1 MCKNGEGNGD
11 DNVAT
16 AIELICPQMQWKMGR
31 CTVKPGVNG
40 KWGEGRGGNA
50 AALVVLL
57 ISLVTKRKP

>member
-1 MCKNGEGNGD
+1 MCKNGEGDGD

-40 KWGEGRGGNA
+40 KWGGGVG
-50 AALVVLL
+50 VVMLL
-57 ISLVTKRKP
+57 HLSYY